1 MGGETEL
8 PSVNRRKLRVP
19 LLWGIDSVLM
29 MGASAFSLWQ
39 GATVGSSS
47 LSLLM
52 LSSAVVTS
60 AAIVSLMVLMPCAL
74 TLYDALRLD
83 EDLGLAD
90 LSVCTTHR
98 DRQSFDCC
106 GVCGNPFCVE
116 CFRPIQNGIRRSIR
130 YRYGFTGVVCVVCA
144 HRRRFAV
151 DIPLLVGFAVL
162 FLTMASV
169 VYSLPITSR
178 SFGFVV
184 VALIGICLGAGI
196 AYNWRRSKQG
206 QSRNLA
212 SDPEEVDNLVLRRRA
227 STLNQ
232 PHGKSKPKAMAVVL
246 LVVIILGVPF
256 VVLGGIGV
264 TALRSY
270 QIDTSPPTT
279 WQIIAADNASSTL
292 ESWQRVDIYTGE
304 TTSAMF
310 FRAVWHAPM
319 PDGLSEMDEPVSV
332 YYASRYVH
340 LFVEWRGEDC
350 NITLGHESSYYGP
363 WYAPMFRVI
372 YSNFDSLTHVVGV
385 VSVDIVAKAPRAADT
400 VIQNIQGGVMYRSNA
415 EASEPFTVNFNESLD
430 IVADGYLDEWGAI
443 PNITLDVR
451 PSETTEQLIAINAAT
466 FFIAPQ
472 GCGVTMTLNQP
483 IVDILALHPGLQ
495 RYVEF
500 GYTIGTGSIYYQA
513 DFSLLDSSSEAQV
526 WIYPPYDNPPSP
538 LSGDQWGLAD
548 SLEAYYLAAQIPGLS
563 PDGIV
568 PNFVSLHASIA
579 WVWPIPQVT

>member
-1 MGGETEL
+1 LGGEVEL
-8 PSVNRRKLRVP
+8 TSVNRRKLRVP
-19 LLWGIDSVLM
+19 LLWGIYSVLM

-39 GATVGSSS
+39 GATVGSSP
-47 LSLLM
+47 LSSLM

-60 AAIVSLMVLMPCAL
+60 AAIVSLMVLIPCAL

-83 EDLGLAD
+83 ENLGLAD

-106 GVCGNPFCVE
+106 GVCGKPFCVE
-116 CFRPIQNGIRRSIR
+116 CFQPIQNGIQRNIG
-130 YRYGFTGVVCVVCA
+130 YHFGFTGVVCVVCA

-151 DIPLLVGFAVL
+151 TIPLLVVFAVL

-169 VYSLPITSR
+169 VYSLPMASM

-184 VALIGICLGAGI
+184 IALIGICLGAGI
-196 AYNWRRSKQG
+196 AYNWRCSKQG

-256 VVLGGIGV
+256 AVLGGIGV

-279 WQIIAADNASSTL
+279 WQIIAADNGSSTL

-310 FRAVWHAPM
+310 FRAVWHAPI
-319 PDGLSEMDEPVSV
+319 PDGLSEMDESVSA
-332 YYASRYVH
+332 YYTRRYVH
-340 LFVEWRGEDC
+340 LRVEWRGEDC

-363 WYAPMFRVI
+363 WYIPMFRVI
-372 YSNFDSLTHVVGV
+372 YSNFDTLTHVVGV

-415 EASEPFTVNFNESLD
+415 EASEPFTVNFNETLD
-430 IVADGYLDEWGAI
+430 IVSDGYLDEWVAI

-451 PSETTEQLIAINAAT
+451 PSQTTEKLIAINAAT

-483 IVDILALHPGLQ
+483 IVDILALHPDLQ
-495 RYVEF
+495 RYMEF
-500 GYTIGTGSIYYQA
+500 GYTIGTDTIYYQA
-513 DFSLLDSSSEAQV
+513 DFSLLDLSSEAQV
-526 WIYPPYDNPPSP
+526 WTYPPYDNPPSP
-538 LSGDQWGLAD
+538 LSGDQWGLGD
-548 SLEAYYLAAQIPGLS
+548 SFEAYYLAAQIPGLS

-568 PNFVSLHASIA
+568 PNFVSLHASIS
-579 WVWPIPQVT
+579 WEWPIP

>member
-1 MGGETEL
+1 LGDEVEL

-19 LLWGIDSVLM
+19 LLWGIYSVLM
-29 MGASAFSLWQ
+29 MGASSFILWQ
-39 GATVGSSS
+39 GATTGSAP

-52 LSSAVVTS
+52 LNSAVVTS
-60 AAIVSLMVLMPCAL
+60 AAIVSLMVLIPCAL

-106 GVCGNPFCVE
+106 GVCGKPFCVE
-116 CFRPIQNGIRRSIR
+116 CFRSIQNGKRRSIG
-130 YRYGFTGVVCVVCA
+130 YRFGFTGVICVVCA

-151 DIPLLVGFAVL
+151 DIPLLVVFTVL

-169 VYSLPITSR
+169 VNSLSMASR

-184 VALIGICLGAGI
+184 LALIGICLGADI
-196 AYNWRRSKQG
+196 VYNWRRSKQS

-212 SDPEEVDNLVLRRRA
+212 GDPEEVDNLVLRRRA

-246 LVVIILGVPF
+246 LVIIILGVPF

-279 WQIIAADNASSTL
+279 WQIVAADNASSTL

-319 PDGLSEMDEPVSV
+319 PEGLSEMDAPVSV
-332 YYASRYVH
+332 YARRYVH
-340 LFVEWRGEDC
+340 LHVEWRGEDC

-372 YSNFDSLTHVVGV
+372 YSNFDALTHVVGV
-385 VSVDIVAKAPRAADT
+385 ISVDIVAKSPRAADT
-400 VIQNIQGGVMYRSNA
+400 VIQNITGGVMYRSNA

-430 IVADGYLDEWGAI
+430 IVADGYLGEWVAI
-443 PNITLDVR
+443 PNITLDVW
-451 PSETTEQLIAINAAT
+451 PSETTEKLIAINAAT

-483 IVDILALHPGLQ
+483 IVDILALHPDLQ

-500 GYTIGTGSIYYQA
+500 GYTIGTGPIYYQA
-513 DFSLLDSSSEAQV
+513 DFSLLDSSSKAQV
-526 WIYPPYDNPPSP
+526 WVYPPYDNPPSP
-538 LSGDQWGLAD
+538 LSSDQWGLGD
-548 SLEAYYLAAQIPGLS
+548 SFEAYYLAAQIPGLS

-568 PNFVSLHASIA
+568 PDFVALHALIA
-579 WVWPIPQVT
+579 WEWSIPQVT

>member
-1 MGGETEL
+1 ML
-8 PSVNRRKLRVP
+8 Y
-19 LLWGIDSVLM
+19 
-29 MGASAFSLWQ
+29 SAE
-39 GATVGSSS
+39 
-47 LSLLM
+47 
-52 LSSAVVTS
+52 VTS
-60 AAIVSLMVLMPCAL
+60 AAIVSLMVLIPCAL

-90 LSVCTTHR
+90 LSACMTHR
-98 DRQSFDCC
+98 DHQSFDCC
-106 GVCGNPFCVE
+106 GVCGKPFCVE
-116 CFRPIQNGIRRSIR
+116 CFSHIQNGIRSRIGSR
-130 YRYGFTGVVCVVCA
+130 FGFTGVVCMVCA

-151 DIPLLVGFAVL
+151 GIPLLVGFAIL
-162 FLTMASV
+162 FLIMGSV
-169 VYSLPITSR
+169 VYSLPMASMF
-178 SFGFVV
+178 FGFVV

-196 AYNWRRSKQG
+196 AYNWRRSKHG

-212 SDPEEVDNLVLRRRA
+212 SDPEEVNNLVLRRRA

-232 PHGKSKPKAMAVVL
+232 PRGKSKTKAMAVVL

-310 FRAVWHAPM
+310 FRAIWHAPM
-319 PDGLSEMDEPVSV
+319 PDGLSEMDASISV
-332 YYASRYVH
+332 YYARRYVH
-340 LFVEWRGEDC
+340 LSVEWRGEDC

-372 YSNFDSLTHVVGV
+372 YSNNDALTHVVGV
-385 VSVDIVAKAPRAADT
+385 VSADIVAKAPRAADT

-430 IVADGYLDEWGAI
+430 IVADGYLDEWVAI

-451 PSETTEQLIAINAAT
+451 PSETTENLIAINAAT
-466 FFIAPQ
+466 FFITPH

-483 IVDILALHPGLQ
+483 IVDILALHPDLQ

-526 WIYPPYDNPPSP
+526 WTYPPYDNPPSP
-538 LSGDQWGLAD
+538 LSGDQWGLGD
-548 SLEAYYLAAQIPGLS
+548 SFEAYYLAAQIPGLS

-568 PNFVSLHASIA
+568 PNFVSLHAMIA
-579 WVWPIPQVT
+579 WVWPIPQVI

>member
-1 MGGETEL
+1 MGGEVEL
-8 PSVNRRKLRVP
+8 LSVNRRKLRVP
-19 LLWGIDSVLM
+19 LLWGIYSVLM
-29 MGASAFSLWQ
+29 MGASAIPFWQ
-39 GATVGSSS
+39 GATVGSSP
-47 LSLLM
+47 LSLLI
-52 LSSAVVTS
+52 LNSAVVTS
-60 AAIVSLMVLMPCAL
+60 SAIVSLMVLIPCAL
-74 TLYDALRLD
+74 TLYDALRFD
-83 EDLGLAD
+83 DDFGLAD
-90 LSVCTTHR
+90 LRVCTTHR

-106 GVCGNPFCVE
+106 GVCGKPFCVE
-116 CFRPIQNGIRRSIR
+116 CFRPIQNRISRSIGFHF
-130 YRYGFTGVVCVVCA
+130 GFTGVVCVVCA

-151 DIPLLVGFAVL
+151 AIPLLVGFVIL
-162 FLTMASV
+162 FLTIASV
-169 VYSLPITSR
+169 VYSLSMDSM

-184 VALIGICLGAGI
+184 IAMIAICVGAGI

-212 SDPEEVDNLVLRRRA
+212 SDPEEVDKLVLRRRA
-227 STLNQ
+227 STLNK
-232 PHGKSKPKAMAVVL
+232 PHGKSKAKAMAVVL

-270 QIDTSPPTT
+270 QIDTSPPIT

-292 ESWQRVDIYTGE
+292 ESWQRVDIYIGE

-319 PDGLSEMDEPVSV
+319 PDGLSEMDEHVSV
-332 YYASRYVH
+332 YLASRYVH
-340 LFVEWRGEDC
+340 LRVEWRGENC

-372 YSNFDSLTHVVGV
+372 YSNFDALTHVVGV
-385 VSVDIVAKAPRAADT
+385 VSADIVAKAPHAADT

-430 IVADGYLDEWGAI
+430 IVVDGYLDEWVAI
-443 PNITLDVR
+443 PNIALNVR
-451 PSETTEQLIAINAAT
+451 PFETTEKIIAINAAT

-483 IVDILALHPGLQ
+483 IVDILALHPDLQ
-495 RYVEF
+495 QQVEF
-500 GYTIGTGSIYYQA
+500 GYTIGTDPIYYQA

-538 LSGDQWGLAD
+538 LSGDQWGLGD
-548 SLEAYYLAAQIPGLS
+548 SFEAYYLAAQIPGLS

-568 PNFVSLHASIA
+568 PNFVALHASIA